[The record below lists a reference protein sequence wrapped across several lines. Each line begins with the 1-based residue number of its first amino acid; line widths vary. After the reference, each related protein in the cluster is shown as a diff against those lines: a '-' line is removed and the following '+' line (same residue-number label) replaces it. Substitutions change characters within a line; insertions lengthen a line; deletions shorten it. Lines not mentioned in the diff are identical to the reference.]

1 MSTTT
6 IKKPNM
12 TSKARARRVS
22 AIPRLEA
29 TLEQL
34 NILIAKYGDKAF
46 SMSSKGIQRNAVK
59 YAAQVEQQLQTTKS
73 RI

>member
-1 MSTTT
+1 MSTT

-12 TSKARARRVS
+12 TSKARTRRVS
-22 AIPRLEA
+22 VIPRLEA

-34 NILIAKYGDKAF
+34 NILIAKYGEQAF
-46 SMSSKGIQRNAVK
+46 SVSDKGVKRNAVK
-59 YAAQVEQQLQTTKS
+59 YAAQVNAQLSTIKN

>member
-1 MSTTT
+1 MSTT

-12 TSKARARRVS
+12 SVKARARRAS

-29 TLEQL
+29 LLEQL

-46 SMSSKGIQRNAVK
+46 SMSSKGVKRNAAK
-59 YAAQVEQQLQTTKS
+59 YAAQVEAQLQTTKS

>member
-1 MSTTT
+1 MSTT

-12 TSKARARRVS
+12 SSKARTRRVS
-22 AIPRLEA
+22 AVPRLTA
-29 TLEQL
+29 LLEQL

-46 SMSSKGIQRNAVK
+46 SVSDKGVKRNAVK
-59 YAAQVEQQLQTTKS
+59 YAAQVETQLKTTKA